1 MFLVS
6 TTFTR
11 LTIVY
16 LINISIFYTL
26 NLKDLKILVK
36 LPLIIYIV
44 DSYNIRV
51 ESIVKVN

>member
-6 TTFTR
+6 TAFAR

-16 LINISIFYTL
+16 LANISIFYTL

-44 DSYNIRV
+44 DSYNVRV

>member
-1 MFLVS
+1 MSLIS
-6 TTFTR
+6 TTFAR

-36 LPLIIYIV
+36 LSLIVYIA

-51 ESIVKVN
+51 ESIVKVD

>member
-6 TTFTR
+6 TAFAR
-11 LTIVY
+11 LTTVY
-16 LINISIFYTL
+16 LTNISIFYTL

-51 ESIVKVN
+51 ESIVEVD

>member
-6 TTFTR
+6 TAFAR
-11 LTIVY
+11 LATVY

-36 LPLIIYIV
+36 LPLIVYIV
-44 DSYNIRV
+44 DSYNVRV